1 MKLISRKA
9 ITATIAAAAITT
21 ASMTAPA
28 MAQPEPVETAITATA
43 PAETEDTTTKDAT
56 TEDTEADA
64 TATDA
69 TPAANN
75 KDKGSSEDVS
85 GSSDGG
91 DIAGKIKEVIGILTG
106 VGAFFGAIITLTNN
120 IQRLIKSFK

>member
-43 PAETEDTTTKDAT
+43 PAETEDAT

-69 TPAANN
+69 TPAADN

-91 DIAGKIKEVIGILTG
+91 NIAGKIKEVIGILTG

>member
-43 PAETEDTTTKDAT
+43 PAETEDTTTEDTEADA
-56 TEDTEADA
+56 TEADA

-75 KDKGSSEDVS
+75 KDKGSSEGVS
-85 GSSDGG
+85 GSSDG